1 MSIWRTTRRWLL
13 WPLLFLVLALPLA
26 VIGLLAS
33 DGGSAWLL
41 QQLASAARGQGI
53 EVRFVGSTGNLL
65 RRLEITDLSVQAGDA
80 RVDAQRLLLAWR
92 PHALFDRRLHVEAL
106 EIDALRVALPPPAAD
121 SEPTPPQIPDLAL
134 PLAVQIDSL
143 NLAGVK
149 IVQPGGDVV
158 LDKLALSAALDAQG
172 LRIGDLEVAMAGAHL
187 GGELGLAGS
196 APHALQGRLSAR
208 IEQRLTGDDIG
219 PVEAVATLSGPALQ
233 PEFELSLQA
242 PADLRVRGSL
252 QLEQLQPGF
261 DLSAD
266 WRELDWPPQG
276 TTVVSAANGRLHLRG
291 TAEDYRLDL
300 QARLQLP
307 DLPAAELG
315 LQARGDLAGLTLEPL
330 SLQMQDGRLQAD
342 GDVRWEQGVS
352 WEFALLAERL
362 NPGLFQPEWPGEIGG
377 RVKLDGSLGPEGA
390 ETLTL
395 IAQIADLSGSLRGYP
410 VSARGGV
417 DWRAG
422 QLIAKALHLASGPN
436 RVDVDGRA
444 GDRLDLQFGINA
456 PDLASLYPG
465 LTGNLQG
472 MGRLAGTLDAPAV
485 SAELNSSALAFE
497 EQRVQALELAID
509 WRDQRGQGRLQV
521 SGLVAGGTTMDTVS
535 VEASGSLGSHRLD
548 LQADG
553 PDAGVSLGA
562 QGGLRE
568 QVWQGAL
575 QRLSLNAPALGE
587 WNLQAPADLL
597 LGAGQAKADGLCLT
611 QQGAE
616 LCASGGWT
624 AAEGLDL
631 AGRLSGLDLSRLAPY
646 LPGDAVVEGS
656 LGAEFS
662 VKGQPADPAV
672 VLDVRP
678 SDGNIRLEEAEQ
690 PFDLA
695 FRNARISA
703 RFAEGQGAAELRL
716 EIGENGRASG
726 RVTLGAEQAGQ
737 RALGGEINAEFPDLN
752 LIAGFVPALEA
763 VQGTLQADISLG
775 GTLTVPQLSGGLQ
788 IADAQARVPEAGIL
802 LSDIDLT
809 VQADGAAPLQLQGQV
824 QSGEGRITLDG
835 SIDLAAAGGPA
846 VDLGIRGEAFE
857 AARLPEVLL
866 LVSPDLRIQ
875 GNAPYR
881 LSGTLRIPR
890 ATIELEELPSGTV
903 SVSDDEIVIG
913 EQAEARPAAASRNL
927 NAKVRVELG
936 DKVTFKGFG
945 LRTGLS
951 GAVDAT
957 LDARGTT
964 VDGKIE
970 LYDGAYKAYGQ
981 DLKIERGRIIF
992 AGPAANPDVDL
1003 RALRVS
1009 KDGEVKAYLAL
1020 SGPLTEP
1027 QTQIYSEPPLPEAEA
1042 LAYLVTGRGLD
1053 QAGQQEGSAIAG
1065 AAMSLGLSKS
1075 EPLLQDMS
1083 DRLGLDELRIEQG
1096 ANGLEDGSLVL
1107 GKYLN
1112 PDLYLGYAQGL
1123 FNPEGAVLLR
1133 LRLSDKIDVE
1143 SRSGIEQSVDLFYRL
1158 EHD

>member
-1 MSIWRTTRRWLL
+1 VSKWRVIRRWLL
-13 WPLLFLVLALPLA
+13 WSLLFLVFAPPLA
-26 VIGLLAS
+26 VLGLLAS

-53 EVRFVGSTGNLL
+53 EVRFAGSTGNLL
-65 RRLEITDLSVQAGDA
+65 RRLEIAELGVQAADA
-80 RVDAQRLLLAWR
+80 RIDAQRVLLAWR
-92 PHALFDRRLHVEAL
+92 PRALFERRLHVEAL
-106 EIDALRVALPPPAAD
+106 EIDALRVAPPPPAAD

-134 PLAVQIDSL
+134 PLAVQIDRL
-143 NLAGVK
+143 DLAGVT

-158 LDKLALSAALDAQG
+158 LEKLALSAALDKQG
-172 LRIGDLEVAMAGAHL
+172 LHIGDLEFAMPGAHL
-187 GGELGLAGS
+187 GGELSLAGS
-196 APHALQGRLSAR
+196 APHTLQGRLSAR

-219 PVEAVATLSGPALQ
+219 PVEAVATLSGTALQ
-233 PEFELSLQA
+233 PGFELSLQA
-242 PADLRVRGSL
+242 PAELRVQGAL
-252 QLEQLQPGF
+252 QLEQLQPGL

-266 WRELDWPPQG
+266 WRELNWPPQG
-276 TTVVSAANGRLHLRG
+276 TTVVSTANGRLNLRG
-291 TAEDYRLDL
+291 TAEDYHLDL
-300 QARLQLP
+300 RARLQLP
-307 DLPAAELG
+307 DLPAADLG
-315 LQARGDLAGLTLEPL
+315 LQARGDLGGLTLAPL
-330 SLQMQDGRLQAD
+330 SLQMQDARLQAD

-352 WEFALLAERL
+352 WRLALLAERL
-362 NPGLFQPEWPGEIGG
+362 NPGLLQPEWPGSIDG
-377 RVKLDGSLGPEGA
+377 RVQFDGSLGPEGMQ
-390 ETLTL
+390 TLTL
-395 IAQIADLSGSLRGYP
+395 SAQIADLGGSLRGYP

-422 QLIAKALHLASGPN
+422 QLIAEALQLASGPN

-444 GDRLDLQFGINA
+444 GERLDLQFDINA

-465 LTGNLQG
+465 LSGNLQG
-472 MGRLAGTLDAPAV
+472 KGRLAGTPDAPALSV
-485 SAELNSSALAFE
+485 ELQSSALAFE
-497 EQRVQALELAID
+497 EQRVQALELSID
-509 WRDQRGQGRLQV
+509 WTGQSGQGRLQV
-521 SGLVAGGTTMDTVS
+521 SGLVAGGTTLNTVS
-535 VEASGSLGSHRLD
+535 AAASGSLDAHRLD

-553 PDAGVSLGA
+553 PDVAVSLSA

-575 QRLSLNAPALGE
+575 QGLSLKAPALDE

-597 LGAGQAKADGLCLT
+597 LGADQAKTDGLCLT
-611 QQGAE
+611 RQGAE
-616 LCASGGWT
+616 LCASGGWEV
-624 AAEGLDL
+624 AEGLDL
-631 AGRLSGLDLSRLAPY
+631 AGRLHGLDLARLAPY
-646 LPGDAVVEGS
+646 LPGDAIVEGS

-678 SDGNIRLEEAEQ
+678 SDGHIRLEEAEQ

-703 RFAEGQGAAELRL
+703 RFAEGQGAAELGL

-737 RALGGEINAEFPDLN
+737 RALGGEIKAEFPDLN

-763 VQGTLQADISLG
+763 VQGSLQADIALG
-775 GTLTVPQLSGGLQ
+775 GTLTGPQLRGGLQ
-788 IADAQARVPEAGIL
+788 ITDAQARVPEAGIL
-802 LSDIDLT
+802 LSDIDLA
-809 VQADGAAPLQLQGQV
+809 VQSDGAAPLQLKGQV
-824 QSGEGRITLDG
+824 QSGEGRIALDG

-857 AARLPEVLL
+857 AVRVPEVLL

-890 ATIELEELPSGTV
+890 ATIELQELPSGTV

-913 EQAEARPAAASRNL
+913 EQVQDQPAAASRNL
-927 NAKVRVELG
+927 DAKVRVELG
-936 DKVTFKGFG
+936 DKVTFEGFG

-957 LDARGTT
+957 VDARGTI

-970 LYDGAYKAYGQ
+970 LRDGAYKAYGQ
-981 DLKIERGRIIF
+981 DLTIERGRIIF

-1003 RALRVS
+1003 RAVRVS
-1009 KDGEVKAYLAL
+1009 KDGEVKAYLGL
-1020 SGPLTEP
+1020 SGPLAEP
-1027 QTQIYSEPPLPEAEA
+1027 QTQIYSEPALPEAEA
-1042 LAYLVTGRGLD
+1042 LAYLLTGRGLD

-1083 DRLGLDELRIEQG
+1083 DRLGLDELRIEEG
-1096 ANGLEDGSLVL
+1096 AGGLEDGSLVL

-1143 SRSGIEQSVDLFYRL
+1143 SRSGIQQSVDLFYRL

>member
-1 MSIWRTTRRWLL
+1 
-13 WPLLFLVLALPLA
+13 
-26 VIGLLAS
+26 
-33 DGGSAWLL
+33 
-41 QQLASAARGQGI
+41 
-53 EVRFVGSTGNLL
+53 
-65 RRLEITDLSVQAGDA
+65 
-80 RVDAQRLLLAWR
+80 
-92 PHALFDRRLHVEAL
+92 
-106 EIDALRVALPPPAAD
+106 
-121 SEPTPPQIPDLAL
+121 
-134 PLAVQIDSL
+134 
-143 NLAGVK
+143 
-149 IVQPGGDVV
+149 
-158 LDKLALSAALDAQG
+158 
-172 LRIGDLEVAMAGAHL
+172 
-187 GGELGLAGS
+187 
-196 APHALQGRLSAR
+196 
-208 IEQRLTGDDIG
+208 
-219 PVEAVATLSGPALQ
+219 
-233 PEFELSLQA
+233 
-242 PADLRVRGSL
+242 
-252 QLEQLQPGF
+252 
-261 DLSAD
+261 
-266 WRELDWPPQG
+266 
-276 TTVVSAANGRLHLRG
+276 
-291 TAEDYRLDL
+291 
-300 QARLQLP
+300 
-307 DLPAAELG
+307 
-315 LQARGDLAGLTLEPL
+315 
-330 SLQMQDGRLQAD
+330 
-342 GDVRWEQGVS
+342 
-352 WEFALLAERL
+352 
-362 NPGLFQPEWPGEIGG
+362 
-377 RVKLDGSLGPEGA
+377 
-390 ETLTL
+390 
-395 IAQIADLSGSLRGYP
+395 
-410 VSARGGV
+410 
-417 DWRAG
+417 
-422 QLIAKALHLASGPN
+422 
-436 RVDVDGRA
+436 
-444 GDRLDLQFGINA
+444 
-456 PDLASLYPG
+456 
-465 LTGNLQG
+465 
-472 MGRLAGTLDAPAV
+472 
-485 SAELNSSALAFE
+485 
-497 EQRVQALELAID
+497 
-509 WRDQRGQGRLQV
+509 
-521 SGLVAGGTTMDTVS
+521 
-535 VEASGSLGSHRLD
+535 
-548 LQADG
+548 
-553 PDAGVSLGA
+553 
-562 QGGLRE
+562 
-568 QVWQGAL
+568 
-575 QRLSLNAPALGE
+575 
-587 WNLQAPADLL
+587 
-597 LGAGQAKADGLCLT
+597 
-611 QQGAE
+611 
-616 LCASGGWT
+616 
-624 AAEGLDL
+624 
-631 AGRLSGLDLSRLAPY
+631 LDLSRLAPY

-763 VQGTLQADISLG
+763 VQGRLQADISLG

-936 DKVTFKGFG
+936 DKVTLRGYG

-957 LDARGTT
+957 IDARGTT

-1020 SGPLTEP
+1020 SGPLAEP